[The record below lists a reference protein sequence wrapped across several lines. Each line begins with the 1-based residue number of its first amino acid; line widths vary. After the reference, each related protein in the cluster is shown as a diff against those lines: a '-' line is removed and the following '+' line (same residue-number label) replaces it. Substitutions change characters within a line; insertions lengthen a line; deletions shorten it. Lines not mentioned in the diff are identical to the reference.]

1 MSESFKILVPVG
13 FSEQSLTALNQASIF
28 AKAIENASITLL
40 SVLEEGGFFSK
51 MFSAN
56 ADSDAIHAEAGK
68 KLKEI
73 ADKFQ
78 AEHNIPTQTMV
89 AEGVVYEEIARVSS
103 LIDAN
108 LVIMGTNGKPQ
119 NLRKRFIGSNAYR
132 TAALV
137 QPPVVTIKG
146 ERLIDK
152 IETII
157 FPLFMNNRHS
167 KEKVGPTL
175 EYARL
180 FGAKVKV
187 IAVKEAET
195 NMNILRGHVNQVE
208 SFIRDHG
215 VECSHEILENPKR
228 RGVVRNILNSAYE
241 SKGDLVII
249 TEDPAQG
256 GDITDY
262 FLGNEMQAVIYHSE
276 IPVMSITPKAVKY
289 EQMWDSF

>member
-1 MSESFKILVPVG
+1 MSESFKILVPIG

-28 AKAIENASITLL
+28 AKATENASITLL
-40 SVLEEGGFFSK
+40 SVIEEGGFFSK
-51 MFSAN
+51 MFSSSSN
-56 ADSDAIHAEAGK
+56 TESLHAEVSK

-73 ADKFQ
+73 AENFQ
-78 AEHNIPTQTMV
+78 KDHNIVTNTMV

-132 TAALV
+132 TASLV
-137 QPPVVTIKG
+137 KPPVITIKG

-152 IETII
+152 IDNII
-157 FPLFMNNRHS
+157 FPLLMDRHS

-180 FGAKVKV
+180 FNAKVIV
-187 IAVKEAET
+187 VAVKEDDSQL
-195 NMNILRGHVNQVE
+195 NILRGHVKQVE
-208 SFIRDHG
+208 TFIRDHG
-215 VECSHEILENPKR
+215 VQCEHKIIENPKR
-228 RGVVRNILNSAYE
+228 RGVVRNILNHAYE
-241 SKGDLVII
+241 AEGDLVII
-249 TEDPAQG
+249 TEEAGPSDL
-256 GDITDY
+256 TDY
-262 FLGNEMQAVIYHSE
+262 FLGNEMQSVIYHSE
-276 IPVMSITPKAVKY
+276 IPVMCITPKAVKY